1 LDCQGADEEEAVPP
15 GRRHI
20 HKRAAILRREP
31 HENTIVIDSE

>member
-1 LDCQGADEEEAVPP
+1 LDCQGADEEEAMAP

-31 HENTIVIDSE
+31 YGNTIVIH